1 MIKIPKNFKY
11 LDSFVLPKKMQ
22 GSRRRMN
29 EHINLRNRFKYF
41 LELKDRRES
50 IDVVTYRPEDFPVK
64 RLVYIL
70 LWKQING
77 IKQYFKVGQSQKCSQ
92 RIGSNYLAGSG
103 ANTGWL
109 SPAMYAFLK
118 DRGGEFEIYYRGFDD
133 VRIEM
138 DDDLQVEFCPRLDK
152 IEKHYQDELN
162 VKDGKIAVQEFF
174 NKNNFSYIIQ

>member
-1 MIKIPKNFKY
+1 MKKLPKNYKY
-11 LDSFVLPKKMQ
+11 LDSFVLPKIMQ
-22 GSRRRMN
+22 GSRRRLN
-29 EHINLRNRFKYF
+29 EHITLKNRYKYF
-41 LELKDRRES
+41 LELKNRRET
-50 IDVVTYRPEDFPVK
+50 IDVATYRPKDFPVR

-70 LWKQING
+70 IWKQPDG
-77 IKQYFKVGQSQKCSQ
+77 KKQYFKVGQSQKCHQ

-118 DRGGEFEIYYRGFDD
+118 ERGGEFEIYYRGFDD

-152 IEKHYQDELN
+152 IEKHYQDILEI
-162 VKDGKIAVQEFF
+162 KDGKIAVQEFF
-174 NKNNFSYIIQ
+174 NKNNFSYIIL

>member
-1 MIKIPKNFKY
+1 
-11 LDSFVLPKKMQ
+11 
-22 GSRRRMN
+22 
-29 EHINLRNRFKYF
+29 
-41 LELKDRRES
+41 
-50 IDVVTYRPEDFPVK
+50 
-64 RLVYIL
+64 
-70 LWKQING
+70 
-77 IKQYFKVGQSQKCSQ
+77 
-92 RIGSNYLAGSG
+92 
-103 ANTGWL
+103 
-109 SPAMYAFLK
+109 MYAFLK

>member
-11 LDSFVLPKKMQ
+11 LDSFVLPQTMQ

-29 EHINLRNRFKYF
+29 EHITLRNRYKYF
-41 LELKDRRES
+41 LELKQRRES
-50 IDVVTYRPEDFPVK
+50 IDAVTYRPEDFPVN

-77 IKQYFKVGQSQKCSQ
+77 IKQYFKVGQSQKCYQ

-133 VRIEM
+133 VRVEM

-162 VKDGKIAVQEFF
+162 IKDGKLAVQEFF
-174 NKNNFSYIIQ
+174 NKNNFSYIIK